1 LPFGGRSDNAAGR
14 GGLAVLNGGRR
25 LLRATDR
32 FRAAQH
38 DYVEGPETVSGDQHV
53 FLEMIVEQRRALFF
67 KIPDDLISG

>member
-1 LPFGGRSDNAAGR
+1 MVEDVFY
-14 GGLAVLNGGRR
+14 GRR
-25 LLRATDR
+25 TDY
-32 FRAAQH
+32 